1 MTQLKQDTKEL
12 NVAVDLSKPETMIN
26 FANTLKEVIVKNNL
40 YVNIKGK
47 NYILVEGWQFLGGM
61 LGVVAKSDGLEDIS
75 KENEIRY
82 KAKATLI
89 RLETN
94 EIIGSAE
101 AMCSGKEKGKG
112 AFEEYAVASMA
123 QTRAIGKAY
132 RLAFGWIVKMAG
144 YEATPAEEV
153 NTDLT
158 SADGE
163 EQTED
168 EFIKETKEAINGTP
182 KN

>member
-1 MTQLKQDTKEL
+1 MTEQKEL
-12 NVAVDLSKPETMIN
+12 NVTVDLSKPETMIN
-26 FANTLKEVIVKNNL
+26 FAKTLKQVIIENHL
-40 YVNIKGK
+40 YADIKGK
-47 NYILVEGWQFLGGM
+47 NYVLVEGWQFLGGM

-75 KENEIRY
+75 TENEIRY

-89 RLETN
+89 RLDTN
-94 EIIGSAE
+94 EVIGSAE
-101 AMCSGKEKGKG
+101 AMCSVKERGKG

-153 NTDLT
+153 NTDLVN
-158 SADGE
+158 ADGE

-168 EFIKETKEAINGTP
+168 EFIKETKEAVGGTA
-182 KN
+182 K

>member
-1 MTQLKQDTKEL
+1 MEQKEIK
-12 NVAVDLSKPETMIN
+12 VTVDLSKPESMVN
-26 FANTLKEVIVKNNL
+26 FAKTLKEVIVANNL
-40 YVNIKGK
+40 YVDIKGK
-47 NYILVEGWQFLGGM
+47 NYVLVEGWQFLGGM
-61 LGVVAKSDGLEDIS
+61 LGVVAKSEGLENVS
-75 KENEIRY
+75 TENEVRY

-89 RLETN
+89 RLSDGSE
-94 EIIGSAE
+94 IGSAE
-101 AMCSGKEKGKG
+101 AMCSGKERGKG

-153 NTDLT
+153 NTDLV

-163 EQTED
+163 EQTEE
-168 EFIKETKEAINGTP
+168 EFIKETKEAVDGNA
-182 KN
+182 KV